1 MMMMKMVNNKQR
13 QSILWCDQNKAN
25 WSGYNFDH
33 FAQSNQKLN
42 TQKTFVHP
50 V

>member
-13 QSILWCDQNKAN
+13 QSILWCDQHKAN

-33 FAQSNQKLN
+33 FVSP
-42 TQKTFVHP
+42 TEI
-50 V
+50 